1 MNKSYN
7 LVALIA
13 SIVLFMS
20 SCAPSA
26 EERTT
31 QAINDVMKE
40 FNAVGISAAV
50 VKDGKI
56 VYNESFGYKNLD
68 EKIPLGN
75 DDVMRIASISKSFTA
90 TSLMQFVDKGV
101 ISLDDDVS
109 DLIGFNI
116 RNPHH
121 PDVPITLRMVLSHT
135 ATIKDPADYSTID
148 HLNPAVSGDCAEVFF
163 EYKPG
168 EGYNYSNLGL
178 NLAGTILEK
187 VSGVR
192 FDDYVRD
199 NVIKKLGLYGGH
211 NVDSLDASKF
221 ARIYRWRDEKYV
233 ESESAYKR
241 PADRMAD
248 YVQGYSAPIFSPT
261 GGVKISA
268 HDLAV
273 YMMMH
278 MNYGEY
284 NGVRIISKESAK
296 AMQTIVWNNEGSEE
310 DQYALC
316 LNDFI
321 NYIDDEKCNVPGKYP
336 IGHTGVAYGL
346 NSIMI
351 WSPTDGWG
359 IVAMTNGFNHAEGKD
374 FRKAIANAIYKAYF
388 KE

>member
-56 VYNESFGYKNLD
+56 VYNEAFGYKNLD

-233 ESESAYKR
+233 ESESAYKS

-310 DQYALC
+310 DQYAIC

-321 NYIDDEKCNVPGKYP
+321 NYIDDEKCNIPGKYP

>member
-1 MNKSYN
+1 MNKSYS

-13 SIVLFMS
+13 LIVLFMS

-31 QAINDVMKE
+31 QAIKDVMKE

-109 DLIGFNI
+109 DLIGFKI

-148 HLNPAVSGDCAEVFF
+148 HLNPAVSGDCVDTFF

-192 FDDYVRD
+192 FDVYVRD
-199 NVIKKLGLYGGH
+199 NVIRKLGLYGGH

-221 ARIYRWRDEKYV
+221 ARIYKWCDEKYV
-233 ESESAYKR
+233 ESESAYKS

-248 YVQGYSAPIFSPT
+248 YVQGYSAPVFSPT

-268 HDLAV
+268 HDLAK

-284 NGVRIISKESAK
+284 NGVRIISEESAK

-321 NYIDDEKCNVPGKYP
+321 NYIDDEKYNVPGMYP
-336 IGHTGVAYGL
+336 KGHTGVAYGL

-351 WSPTDGWG
+351 WSPSDGWG
-359 IVAMTNGFNHAEGKD
+359 IVAMTNGFTHVKGKD
-374 FRKAIANAIYKAYF
+374 FRKSIANAIYKAYF

>member
-109 DLIGFNI
+109 DLIGFKI

-148 HLNPAVSGDCAEVFF
+148 HLNPAVSGDCVDTFF

-192 FDDYVRD
+192 FDVYVRD

-233 ESESAYKR
+233 ESESAYKS

-321 NYIDDEKCNVPGKYP
+321 NYIDYEKCNIPGKYP

-359 IVAMTNGFNHAEGKD
+359 IVAMTNGFTHVKGKD
-374 FRKAIANAIYKAYF
+374 FRKSIANAIYKAYF

>member
-1 MNKSYN
+1 
-7 LVALIA
+7 
-13 SIVLFMS
+13 
-20 SCAPSA
+20 
-26 EERTT
+26 
-31 QAINDVMKE
+31 MKE

-56 VYNESFGYKNLD
+56 VYNKSFGYKNLD

-109 DLIGFNI
+109 DLIGFKI

-148 HLNPAVSGDCAEVFF
+148 HLNPAVSGDCAEAFF

-221 ARIYRWRDEKYV
+221 ARIYKWRDGKYV
-233 ESESAYKR
+233 ESESAYKS

-248 YVQGYSAPIFSPT
+248 YVQGYSAPMFSPT

-296 AMQTIVWNNEGSEE
+296 AMQTPVWLNEGSEE

-336 IGHTGVAYGL
+336 VGHTGIAYGL

-351 WSPTDGWG
+351 WSPVDGWG
-359 IVAMTNGFNHAEGKD
+359 IVAMTNGFNHAERKD
-374 FRKAIANAIYKAYF
+374 FKKTIANAIYKAYF